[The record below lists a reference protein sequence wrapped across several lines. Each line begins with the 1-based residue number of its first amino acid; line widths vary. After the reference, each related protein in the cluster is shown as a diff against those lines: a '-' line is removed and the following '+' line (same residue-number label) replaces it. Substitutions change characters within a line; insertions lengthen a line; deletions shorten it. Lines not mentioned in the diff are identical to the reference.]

1 MSELAAADKSMGPSC
16 VGEGC
21 GVTQRLHVP
30 NGPQA
35 QQTHYADTQQQH
47 STPFSAR
54 CSTVKLEAF
63 IQPPLLQPAGTLSWH
78 GVDEATDDMVSF
90 YRGCRWAYMCVW
102 SHQHQ
107 HKHEQPL
114 QHTEPQAWHLHF
126 PIQRRLLAYIR
137 WYIAAGFRAALPVR
151 ESCTRSD
158 YCATAMR
165 MHAYAS
171 ICTLSTHMQYTPA
184 VSTQLART

>member
-78 GVDEATDDMVSF
+78 GVDKATDDMVSF

-102 SHQHQ
+102 SHQ

-126 PIQRRLLAYIR
+126 PIQRRLLAYIPSLLASGPHCQ
-137 WYIAAGFRAALPVR
+137 YESHARAV
-151 ESCTRSD
+151 TIVQQQ
-158 YCATAMR
+158 CAC
-165 MHAYAS
+165 MHTQAYAPSAHICS
-171 ICTLSTHMQYTPA
+171 ILPQSAP
-184 VSTQLART
+184 S